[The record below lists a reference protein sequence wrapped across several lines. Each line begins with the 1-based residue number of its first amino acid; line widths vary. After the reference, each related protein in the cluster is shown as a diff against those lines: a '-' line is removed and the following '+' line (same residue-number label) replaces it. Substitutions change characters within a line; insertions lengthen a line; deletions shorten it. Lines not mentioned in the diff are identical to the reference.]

1 MYEDKA
7 KMWLKRDKEE
17 TADDHAGNQ
26 KKGSLDYDDDNQVA
40 DDAKSGSH
48 GNKDNDSR

>member
-1 MYEDKA
+1 
-7 KMWLKRDKEE
+7 MWLKRDKEE
-17 TADDHAGNQ
+17 TVDDHGG
-26 KKGSLDYDDDNQVA
+26 KKGSLDYEEDNQVG